1 MKQPFETPRL
11 VLEPIQEAHTD
22 EVFDQLQDT
31 RMYEYISNISPM
43 SIEEIRQQFK
53 QLQQQFGLWN
63 EDTLLLNWMIRLK
76 PENSLIGRIAICVY
90 DNADAW
96 ISFEIY
102 PDFWGNGYASEACK
116 KALEV
121 LEMHFKIE
129 FIKARVD
136 ARNLPAI
143 TLLRNLQFVVIA
155 KETDEKQQVFALEM
169 N

>member
-22 EVFDQLQDT
+22 EVFDKLQDT
-31 RMYEYISNISPM
+31 RMYEYIPSTSPI
-43 SIEEIRQQFK
+43 SIEELKQQF
-53 QLQQQFGLWN
+53 QALQQQFGLWD
-63 EDTLLLNWMIRLK
+63 EDTLQLNWMIRLK
-76 PENSLIGRIAICVY
+76 PENSLIGRINICVY

-96 ISFEIY
+96 INFEIY

-136 ARNLPAI
+136 TRNLPAI
-143 TLLRNLQFVVIA
+143 TLLRNLQFVVLEE
-155 KETDEKQQVFALEM
+155 ETDEQQFVFALEM